1 MKMPFG
7 KFKGKDIED
16 LPSDYLK
23 WVAGN
28 VDDEDICCAA
38 DEEYRYRTDMNEHFY
53 KD

>member
-7 KFKGKDIED
+7 KFKGYEIDG

-28 VDDEDICCAA
+28 VDDEDICKAA
-38 DEEYRYRTDMNEHFY
+38 DEEYQWRTDMNEHWY
-53 KD
+53 GD

>member
-7 KFKGKDIED
+7 KFKGREIDS

-28 VDDEDICCAA
+28 VDDEEVCCAA
-38 DEEYRYRTDMNEHFY
+38 DEEYRARTDMNEHWY
-53 KD
+53 ED